1 MATALRRARP
11 HGVTAYDRRRPQA
24 PRQIAPTLPMPTPT
38 QPAPFQLLRWFAG
51 LSAVVIVLIAVA
63 NAWVVTQ
70 FLTNHLFRREGEIS
84 RDFVQNILVSDGT
97 IGYLRHSNDPSV
109 SEHFKN
115 TVTHLANMRDVL
127 RANVYGRDRTVLWSS
142 DPAMI
147 GRRFADNED
156 LDHAMAGK
164 LEVESGRINEDEVP
178 KREHVGLSPSVQ
190 FFVETYIPVVD
201 PANHE
206 VVGVVELYKA
216 PLALTEAIEDGERQV
231 AIAALGGA
239 VALFVSLFWLIRR
252 ADRTMRA
259 QHAKLLEA
267 GTVAALGELAS
278 SVAHNIRNPL
288 ASIRSSA
295 ELSLELPAEQ
305 SAECSRDIIREVDRI
320 SARITELLRLSNQG
334 VPASRPIDVVGLLRS
349 CVADHKSAFQRSRK
363 VLSLESHTAQAVVQ
377 ADSHLLQQV
386 FDSVLS
392 NAAEAIPPGQ
402 RCDVS
407 VRDTDSRSVRIEVK
421 DGGAGMSPEVL
432 AHVFRPFFTTK
443 PQGLGL
449 GLPLAKR
456 IVEGLG
462 GVLQIRSRPG
472 EGTTV
477 CIDLP
482 KA

>member
-1 MATALRRARP
+1 
-11 HGVTAYDRRRPQA
+11 
-24 PRQIAPTLPMPTPT
+24 MPPSS

-51 LSAVVIVLIAVA
+51 LSAVVIVLIAMA
-63 NAWVVTQ
+63 NAWVVSR
-70 FLTNHLFRREGEIS
+70 FLTSQMFKREGEIS

-97 IGYLRHSNDPSV
+97 LAYLRHSDDPQV
-109 SEHFKN
+109 IEHFKN
-115 TVTHLANMRDVL
+115 TVTHLANMRDML
-127 RANVYGRDRTVLWSS
+127 RANVYGIDRTVVWSS
-142 DPAMI
+142 DPTMV
-147 GRRFADNED
+147 GRRFTDNDD
-156 LDHAMAGK
+156 LEHAMAGK
-164 LEVESGRINEDEVP
+164 LEVESGRISHEALS
-178 KREHVGLSPSVQ
+178 KREHIGLSPSVQ

-201 PANHE
+201 PSDNQ

-216 PLALTEAIEDGERQV
+216 PLALTEAIEEGERQV

-252 ADRTMRA
+252 ADRTMRE
-259 QHAKLLEA
+259 QHTKLLEA

-295 ELSLELPAEQ
+295 ELGLELPPEQ
-305 SAECSRDIIREVDRI
+305 SADCSRDIIREVDRI

-334 VPASRPIDVVGLLRS
+334 VQASQPVDVVSVLRN
-349 CVADHKSAFQRSRK
+349 CVSDHKITFQRSRK
-363 VLSLESHTAQAVVQ
+363 TLSLESHIAKAVVQ

-386 FDSVLS
+386 FDSLLS
-392 NAAEAIPPGQ
+392 NAAEAIPPGE
-402 RCDVS
+402 RCDVT
-407 VRDTDSRSVRIEVK
+407 VRETDSRTVRIEVK
-421 DGGAGMSPEVL
+421 DGGPGMTPEVL
-432 AHVFRPFFTTK
+432 AHIFRPFFTTK

-462 GVLQIRSRPG
+462 GVLQIDSRPG

-482 KA
+482 RI

>member
-1 MATALRRARP
+1 
-11 HGVTAYDRRRPQA
+11 
-24 PRQIAPTLPMPTPT
+24 MPPAS

-51 LSAVVIVLIAVA
+51 LSAVVIVLIALA
-63 NAWVVTQ
+63 NAWVVTR
-70 FLTNHLFRREGEIS
+70 FLTNHLFKREAEIS
-84 RDFVQNILVSDGT
+84 RDFVQNILISDGT
-97 IGYLRHSNDPSV
+97 LAYLRHAEDPQV
-109 SEHFKN
+109 IEHFKN
-115 TVTHLANMRDVL
+115 TVTHLGNMRDML
-127 RANVYGRDRTVLWSS
+127 RANVYGIDRTVVWSS
-142 DPAMI
+142 DPTMV
-147 GRRFADNED
+147 GRRFSDNED
-156 LDHAMAGK
+156 LEHAMAGK
-164 LEVESGRINEDEVP
+164 LEVEFGRISHDALS
-178 KREHVGLSPSVQ
+178 KKEHIGLSPSVQ
-190 FFVETYIPVVD
+190 FFIETYIPVVD
-201 PANHE
+201 PANNE

-216 PLALTEAIEDGERQV
+216 PLALTRAIEEGERQV
-231 AIAALGGA
+231 AVAALGGA

-259 QHAKLLEA
+259 QHTKLLEA

-305 SAECSRDIIREVDRI
+305 SADCSRDIIREVDRI

-334 VPASRPIDVVGLLRS
+334 VPASQPIDVVSLLRG
-349 CVADHKSAFQRSRK
+349 CVADHKNTFQRSRK
-363 VLSLESHTAQAVVQ
+363 ILSLESHTAQAVVQ

-386 FDSVLS
+386 FDSLLS

-407 VRDTDSRSVRIEVK
+407 VRDSGDRSVRIEVK
-421 DGGAGMSPEVL
+421 DGGPGMSPEVL

-462 GVLQIRSRPG
+462 GALKIESRPG
-472 EGTTV
+472 AGTTV

>member
-1 MATALRRARP
+1 
-11 HGVTAYDRRRPQA
+11 
-24 PRQIAPTLPMPTPT
+24 MPTPT

-63 NAWVVTQ
+63 NAWVVTR
-70 FLTNHLFRREGEIS
+70 FLTNHLFKREGEIS

-97 IGYLRHSNDPSV
+97 IDYLRHSENPQV
-109 SEHFKN
+109 REHFKN
-115 TVTHLANMRDVL
+115 TVTHLANMRDML
-127 RANVYGRDRTVLWSS
+127 RANVYGTDRTVLWSS
-142 DPAMI
+142 DPTLV
-147 GRRFADNED
+147 GRRFTDNED

-164 LEVESGRINEDEVP
+164 LKVESGRISHEALS
-178 KREHVGLSPSVQ
+178 KKEHIGLSPSVQ
-190 FFVETYIPVVD
+190 FFVETYIPVFD
-201 PANHE
+201 PSNNQ

-216 PLALTEAIEDGERQV
+216 PLALTEAIEEGERQV

-239 VALFVSLFWLIRR
+239 IALYVSLFWLIRR

-278 SVAHNIRNPL
+278 SVSHNIRNPL

-295 ELSLELPAEQ
+295 ELSLESPEEHG
-305 SAECSRDIIREVDRI
+305 AECARDIIREVDRI

-334 VPASRPIDVVGLLRS
+334 LPASRPIDVVSLLRG
-349 CVADHKSAFQRSRK
+349 CVADHKNTFQRSRK

-377 ADSHLLQQV
+377 ADTHLLKQV
-386 FDSVLS
+386 FDSLLS
-392 NAAEAIPPGQ
+392 NAAEAMPPGE
-402 RCDVS
+402 RCNVS
-407 VRDTDSRSVRIEVK
+407 VRDTNNQSVRIEVQ

-432 AHVFRPFFTTK
+432 AQIFRPFFTTK

-462 GVLQIRSRPG
+462 GSLKIDSRPG
-472 EGTTV
+472 EGTSV

-482 KA
+482 KV